1 MQLIAMEC
9 KYIDFYL
16 EQGYCV
22 CLWNYRGYGQSTGT
36 PSLSKNEVD
45 VLDLYEALTSDG
57 YSLKISHGYSIGGP
71 VAIYVACVRSMNMLI
86 ADRTFGS
93 IDLVRGSGYVARQGL
108 WKRVLQDNEVD
119 ILQVAAGLYLA
130 VPED

>member
-22 CLWNYRGYGQSTGT
+22 CLWNYRGYGRSTGK
-36 PSLSKNEVD
+36 PSLSTNEKD
-45 VLDLYEALTSDG
+45 VLEIHEKLSNEG
-57 YSLKISHGYSIGGP
+57 YAPKIAHGYSIGGP
-71 VAIYVACVRSMNMLI
+71 LAIYLACLRPMSMLI

-93 IDLVRGSGYVARQGL
+93 IELVR
-108 WKRVLQDNEVD
+108 
-119 ILQVAAGLYLA
+119 IL
-130 VPED
+130 

>member
-22 CLWNYRGYGQSTGT
+22 CLWNYRGYGRSTGT
-36 PSLSKNEVD
+36 PSLSNHERD
-45 VLDLYEALTSDG
+45 VLEVYEKVIAEGFSP
-57 YSLKISHGYSIGGP
+57 KIVHGYSIGGP
-71 VAIYVACVRSMNMLI
+71 IAIYLASLKPVSMLI

-93 IDLVRGSGYVARQGL
+93 IDLVHR
-108 WKRVLQDNEVD
+108 W
-119 ILQVAAGLYLA
+119 
-130 VPED
+130 